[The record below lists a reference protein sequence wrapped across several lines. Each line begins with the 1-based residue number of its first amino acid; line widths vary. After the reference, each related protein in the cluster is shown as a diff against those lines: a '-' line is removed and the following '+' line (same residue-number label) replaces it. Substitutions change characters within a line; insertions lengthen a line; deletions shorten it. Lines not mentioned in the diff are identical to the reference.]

1 MFGAAAT
8 LAVDFQVARAQ
19 EIPPACA
26 QYQHALDACYSDAL
40 RFLDLTDPASAAKLR
55 VMEKTQDIAP
65 AIRQKIRE
73 VGALKTAEICA
84 APQFKESALK
94 HLVDIVTPIA
104 MARGDTQA
112 CQSAI
117 NAIQ

>member
-1 MFGAAAT
+1 MVGAAAT
-8 LAVDFQVARAQ
+8 LAFDLQVARAQ

-26 QYQHALDACYSDAL
+26 QYQHAFDACYGDAL
-40 RFLDLTDPASAAKLR
+40 RFLDLTDPASAEKLR
-55 VMEKTQDIAP
+55 EMKKTQDIAP
-65 AIRQKIRE
+65 SIRQKIRE

-84 APQFKESALK
+84 APQFKESVLK
-94 HLVDIVTPIA
+94 HMVDIVTPIA

-117 NAIQ
+117 SAIQ